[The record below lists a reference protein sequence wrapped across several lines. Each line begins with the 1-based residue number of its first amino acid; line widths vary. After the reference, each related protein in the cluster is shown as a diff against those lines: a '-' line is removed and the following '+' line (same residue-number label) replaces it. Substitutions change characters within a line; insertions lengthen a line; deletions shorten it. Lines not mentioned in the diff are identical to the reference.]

1 MLDVVNISME
11 SKAKLYESS
20 TLSAIFLMNNYHF
33 IRHTFTR
40 YAVCTAVVFKMYLLC
55 YRNHSMLSVLEEV
68 YPDIDG
74 KYNELIGAQRA
85 IYTKR

>member
-1 MLDVVNISME
+1 MLCDVCDIGLVRVLDVVNISME

-40 YAVCTAVVFKMYLLC
+40 YVFLF
-55 YRNHSMLSVLEEV
+55 
-68 YPDIDG
+68 
-74 KYNELIGAQRA
+74 YNS
-85 IYTKR
+85 